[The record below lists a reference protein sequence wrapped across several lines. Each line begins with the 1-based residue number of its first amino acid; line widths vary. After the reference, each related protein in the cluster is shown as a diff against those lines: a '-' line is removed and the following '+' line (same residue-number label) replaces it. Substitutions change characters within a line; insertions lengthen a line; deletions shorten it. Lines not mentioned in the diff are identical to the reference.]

1 MPRCII
7 CLTEGAIV
15 QYRYILRRRSGRID
29 EVWHADIVMI
39 DGTVKGYLFVV
50 VEYVTNYTF
59 VKQILSATH
68 AQITCA
74 LYDLRILAARYA
86 MAVVLVEFDDDQ
98 TIESYQHLYDFHIRR
113 DPPESVREWW
123 RDESVICERSLEVQ

>member
-1 MPRCII
+1 
-7 CLTEGAIV
+7 
-15 QYRYILRRRSGRID
+15 
-29 EVWHADIVMI
+29 MI
-39 DGTVKGYLFVV
+39 DGTVKEYLLVV

-86 MAVVLVEFDDDQ
+86 MKVVLVEFDNDQ
-98 TIESYQHLYDFHIRR
+98 TIESYQHLYDFHIR
-113 DPPESVREWW
+113 
-123 RDESVICERSLEVQ
+123 

>member
-7 CLTEGAIV
+7 CLTEGATV
-15 QYRYILRRRSGRID
+15 QYRYFPRRRSGRID

-59 VKQILSATH
+59 VKQIIGHICT
-68 AQITCA
+68 
-74 LYDLRILAARYA
+74 D
-86 MAVVLVEFDDDQ
+86 
-98 TIESYQHLYDFHIRR
+98 HL
-113 DPPESVREWW
+113 
-123 RDESVICERSLEVQ
+123 CTL

>member
-1 MPRCII
+1 
-7 CLTEGAIV
+7 
-15 QYRYILRRRSGRID
+15 
-29 EVWHADIVMI
+29 MI

-74 LYDLRILAARYA
+74 LYDLRILAAARYA
-86 MAVVLVEFDDDQ
+86 MAVVPVEFDDDQ
-98 TIESYQHLYDFHIRR
+98 TIESYQYLYDFHIRR
-113 DPPESVREWW
+113 DPPR
-123 RDESVICERSLEVQ
+123 RA